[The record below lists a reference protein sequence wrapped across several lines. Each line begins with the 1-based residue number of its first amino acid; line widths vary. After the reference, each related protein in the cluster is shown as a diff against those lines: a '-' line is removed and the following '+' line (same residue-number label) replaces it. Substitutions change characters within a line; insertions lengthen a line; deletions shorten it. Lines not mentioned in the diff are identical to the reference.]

1 VENFGR
7 LIFPGTS
14 FFMNKNPEFMRF
26 VSIFI
31 LMVLFLA
38 PGRAQEGFDTV
49 FTFDEIQKV
58 IKSGI
63 TNRDLRQ
70 QGLGWYHWAQYNYKT
85 YGRSDSSF
93 LYLARS
99 VEKFRQSSDTLAYF
113 RAQIEM
119 ADWLSQ
125 RDLSEEALKIQEE
138 ALSYF
143 QRTKEMSLEARTLVS
158 MSRNYLAVQDTA
170 DALNCRRLFRERNKI
185 LKDTLLELRVLME
198 EVARLQSLSKYR
210 DAINLSL
217 RTLSL
222 ARATENSDFVA
233 QSLYNLGLLS
243 VQDQDFEAATKY
255 LTEAEGYYQDPGYLQ
270 QRKNMYRLMAQSFDL
285 TGKTDTAFMYSQKLV
300 GTLDTTL
307 ARDRATALQKAAM
320 QYNFGE
326 KKRTI
331 DILEEEKAEAKE
343 TAKDQSLLI
352 AALFV
357 GLAAV
362 LLAGYFIV
370 RDYRHRL
377 QTNRVI
383 TIQKEALNQQEIIK
397 LQNEMQIKSMQSM
410 LDGQEQERRRIAND
424 LHDSV
429 GGLLSATKLQLEQ
442 LAAKNPELTQ
452 ADDLGKVKSLLDDTV
467 AETRHIARNLQPVSL
482 EHFGLERAIQ
492 DLVNKLSGDGSPSI
506 TFQHYGPLDKLSETN
521 TLHCYRIVQ
530 ELLQNSLK
538 HAEAS
543 EILIQLTG
551 SDTEMTILVEDD
563 GKGYAPDTVQAGM
576 GTGNL
581 AQRVQFLNGEL
592 NVEAAPGRGVST
604 HIVFPVGG

>member
-1 VENFGR
+1 
-7 LIFPGTS
+7 
-14 FFMNKNPEFMRF
+14 MRF

>member
-1 VENFGR
+1 
-7 LIFPGTS
+7 
-14 FFMNKNPEFMRF
+14 MRF

-49 FTFDEIQKV
+49 FTFDEIQTV

-125 RDLSEEALKIQEE
+125 RDLPDEALKIQEE
-138 ALSYF
+138 ALTYF

-170 DALNCRRLFRERNKI
+170 DALNCRRLFRERNQI

-285 TGKTDTAFMYSQKLV
+285 TGKTDTAFIYSQKLV

-307 ARDRATALQKAAM
+307 ARDRTTALQKAAM

-343 TAKDQSLLI
+343 TAKDQNLLI
-352 AALFV
+352 AALVV